1 VLRDLSES
9 LRAEAT
15 ARNLFLKVEGPAS
28 LLVRGDSVKLQRIV
42 QNLVLNAFKATDAG
56 GVQLVWQGAPDN
68 TRWILTV
75 EDTGPGLRGTHAT
88 PLTRAMREATDQ
100 AHESEAT
107 QHTRDAPGERPSQAT
122 VQSSVATNDGRI
134 GSTGAVPRE
143 LGEGIGLSIVKRL
156 CELLGAAIE
165 LETEPGRG
173 TRFRL
178 TFPTDMPVPG
188 AN

>member
-1 VLRDLSES
+1 
-9 LRAEAT
+9 
-15 ARNLFLKVEGPAS
+15 
-28 LLVRGDSVKLQRIV
+28 VKLQRIV
-42 QNLVLNAFKATDAG
+42 QNLVLNAIKATEVG
-56 GVQLVWQGAPDN
+56 GIQLFWQAAPDN

-75 EDTGPGLRGTHAT
+75 EDTGPGLRGAHAT

-100 AHESEAT
+100 AHDSEGPPQSNEGLGHRPMQTGELSSPGANSV
-107 QHTRDAPGERPSQAT
+107 RSAPTA
-122 VQSSVATNDGRI
+122 
-134 GSTGAVPRE
+134 AVPRE
-143 LGEGIGLSIVKRL
+143 PGEGIGLSIVKRL

-188 AN
+188 AS